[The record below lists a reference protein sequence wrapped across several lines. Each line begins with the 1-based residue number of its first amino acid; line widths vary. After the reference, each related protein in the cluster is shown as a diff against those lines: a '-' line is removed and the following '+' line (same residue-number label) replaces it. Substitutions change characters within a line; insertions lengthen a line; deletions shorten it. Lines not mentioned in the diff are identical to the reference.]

1 MYFLSTL
8 PIMARHYRIR
18 STKDLILILIIAAV
32 MYGVQTL
39 CTKKFDMEP
48 RTARVIGIIAAMVVA
63 LMFFRLYSSSV
74 TT

>member
-48 RTARVIGIIAAMVVA
+48 RTAGVIGIIAAMVVA
-63 LMFFRLYSSSV
+63 LILVFSFH
-74 TT
+74 

>member
-8 PIMARHYRIR
+8 PVMARRYRIR
-18 STKDLILILIIAAV
+18 SAKDLILILIIAAV

-48 RTARVIGIIAAMVVA
+48 KTARVIGGVAAVVVA
-63 LMFFRLYSSSV
+63 LILVFSFH
-74 TT
+74 

>member
-48 RTARVIGIIAAMVVA
+48 CTARVIGIIAAMVVA
-63 LMFFRLYSSSV
+63 LILVFSFH
-74 TT
+74 

>member
-48 RTARVIGIIAAMVVA
+48 RTARVIGIIVAMVVA
-63 LMFFRLYSSSV
+63 LILVFSFH
-74 TT
+74 

>member
-18 STKDLILILIIAAV
+18 STKDLILIIAAV

-63 LMFFRLYSSSV
+63 LILVFSFH
-74 TT
+74 

>member
-8 PIMARHYRIR
+8 PIMARYYRIR
-18 STKDLILILIIAAV
+18 SAKDLILILIIAAV

-63 LMFFRLYSSSV
+63 LILVFSFH
-74 TT
+74 

>member
-18 STKDLILILIIAAV
+18 SAKDLILILIIAAV

-39 CTKKFDMEP
+39 CIKKFDMEP

-63 LMFFRLYSSSV
+63 LILVFSFH
-74 TT
+74 

>member
-1 MYFLSTL
+1 MYFISTL
-8 PIMARHYRIR
+8 PIMARRYRIR
-18 STKDLILILIIAAV
+18 SAKDLILILIIAAV

-63 LMFFRLYSSSV
+63 LILVFSFH
-74 TT
+74 

>member
-18 STKDLILILIIAAV
+18 SAKDLILILILIIAAV

-63 LMFFRLYSSSV
+63 LILVFSFH
-74 TT
+74 

>member
-18 STKDLILILIIAAV
+18 STKDLILILSIAAV

-63 LMFFRLYSSSV
+63 LILVFSFH
-74 TT
+74 

>member
-48 RTARVIGIIAAMVVA
+48 RTARVIGIIAARVVA
-63 LMFFRLYSSSV
+63 LILVFSFH
-74 TT
+74 

>member
-32 MYGVQTL
+32 MCGVQTL

-63 LMFFRLYSSSV
+63 LILVFSFH
-74 TT
+74 

>member
-18 STKDLILILIIAAV
+18 STKDLFLILIIAAV

-63 LMFFRLYSSSV
+63 LILVFSFH
-74 TT
+74 

>member
-8 PIMARHYRIR
+8 PVMARRYRIR
-18 STKDLILILIIAAV
+18 SAKDLILILIIAAV

-48 RTARVIGIIAAMVVA
+48 NTARVIGVIAAVVVA
-63 LMFFRLYSSSV
+63 LILVFSFH
-74 TT
+74 

>member
-39 CTKKFDMEP
+39 STKKFDMEP

-63 LMFFRLYSSSV
+63 LILVFSFH
-74 TT
+74 